1 MGEILPLSTVRRTFV
16 IGAGTTF
23 PHCPEHQPANL
34 AGDLG
39 GEGGILRGGVVNGPN
54 AADKLKDLNSFPTM
68 RKCPTGQGNPF
79 AAFDGRGGGF
89 MDHVGAWQAVESAD
103 DFTATALLSFTLSAA
118 PPSAGPTPADGT
130 TAPRGDPRIRVAV
143 HRYA

>member
-1 MGEILPLSTVRRTFV
+1 MRRTAAADPLRPSSATGRWAPTHGGSSFV
-16 IGAGTTF
+16 VGAGTTF

-39 GEGGILRGGVVNGPN
+39 GECDILRGGVVNGPN

-68 RKCPTGQGNPF
+68 RKCPTGQGDPF
-79 AAFDGRGGGF
+79 ALDGHGGGF
-89 MDHVGAWQAVESAD
+89 MDHVGAWQTVESAD

-118 PPSAGPTPADGT
+118 HRSAETGP
-130 TAPRGDPRIRVAV
+130 I
-143 HRYA
+143 